1 MPSLTRITTG
11 GVLNPLKNTTKI
23 GHNKLLHQEPLQ
35 PPLEPRKVQ
44 TKEFV
49 TETPHVPT
57 IYSGPRP
64 SKGPSWHAGTIF
76 TAITR
81 RSMGRGPLPW

>member
-35 PPLEPRKVQ
+35 PPLEPRVGNP
-44 TKEFV
+44 V
-49 TETPHVPT
+49 GSAVGRRVGNPVGH
-57 IYSGPRP
+57 SGER
-64 SKGPSWHAGTIF
+64 A
-76 TAITR
+76 
-81 RSMGRGPLPW
+81 